1 MIINKFFCVK
11 YKCYIMIELTF
22 LKSASKKSD
31 ICHYRYI
38 LYKGFKFQWYACNG
52 CYDVLIISIKLNDI
66 AM

>member
-1 MIINKFFCVK
+1 
-11 YKCYIMIELTF
+11 MIELTF